1 MGAGKHG
8 GFGRTKGNSGF
19 VSGDASFMGASEQF
33 LKNIRK
39 RKDVDPGGKFD
50 LIAHGTSNYVQI

>member
-8 GFGRTKGNSGF
+8 GFGRTKGYSGF

-39 RKDVDPGGKFD
+39 RKKPY
-50 LIAHGTSNYVQI
+50 LQTSADNDIMVVVH